1 MLEMNDIDKINEL
14 LSGLDLG
21 NSEQMI
27 VFMEGLVQKVEDEI
41 DTLLV
46 TGEEK
51 SIYDAGKMVGK
62 LEERLMIAREKM
74 EKSNK
79 DEVSEW

>member
-1 MLEMNDIDKINEL
+1 MNDIDKINEL

>member
-1 MLEMNDIDKINEL
+1 MNDIDKINEL

-27 VFMEGLVQKVEDEI
+27 VFMEGLIQKVEDEI